1 MKIRFLIIAC
11 ITFCFCA
18 PSLMKAQDNGFIPAD
33 AYTSFTDKQGYVWI
47 GTKNG
52 LQRFDGYNFETF
64 RADRNHPDLLRSNDV
79 MCIAENTAKNELWI
93 GTKKGAYILS
103 KADFSIRDLKI
114 LGKGIDKDELA
125 DKRINYIFTDSKG
138 NLWVSYRNNIFHL
151 DPDANLIK
159 SYTTQWN
166 GTNRSSMMIC
176 EDSEGNFWTNLWN
189 GGLCRLEKGSN
200 VFEPCQWKDPDYPE
214 TIAFDQK
221 KRQVTAVT
229 ANSGK
234 TYRYNIKGQLL
245 TGAEQKKAE
254 PTVNLSVTDEPHHLP
269 PLPIKEQTL
278 CTTSGKNGE
287 VYIGTTRHL
296 YRYRQQGQQL
306 DTVVTDAGKI
316 HDIYVSKK
324 GKVYFVSNENGVCT
338 VENGKMRHL
347 AESRSFSSITA
358 DGDSCL
364 WIASKFGN
372 VYQMTM
378 NPPFELKDDTI
389 AGNLNG
395 DEVLKVRA
403 DNKGRL
409 WILSAGIVK
418 EYNTKTKGCRIAT
431 TQQLKTGT
439 FTDFFLENDGI
450 RIIGTEGETRLKETE
465 SLGKDKGIRNICVSA
480 YTIDGQHFLTTAN
493 ELPIDSKCKA
503 LTLFLTAFVFDTPA
517 DITFSY
523 RIDNGEWVDME
534 KGDNSISFSQIPY
547 GNSNVQVKARDAY
560 GQWSDTFNVITI
572 SHPRPWYSHL
582 WIPALIAI
590 LAGGLWAYHKRKRI
604 QKQQLADRIRKYE
617 AEKDE
622 LTLKLQEAERKAEE
636 MGYEKEDTDSE
647 YAALSAADRQL
658 MEKAKGFVTNNLTN
672 VEYGVDEL
680 SSDLCM
686 SRNNLYRKMKAIIG
700 KSPTDFIRDI
710 RLEHAAM
717 LLSTSSYSVNEISDL
732 TGFSYPSYFT
742 KCFKDKYGKSPKEYR
757 N

>member
-1 MKIRFLIIAC
+1 
-11 ITFCFCA
+11 
-18 PSLMKAQDNGFIPAD
+18 
-33 AYTSFTDKQGYVWI
+33 
-47 GTKNG
+47 
-52 LQRFDGYNFETF
+52 
-64 RADRNHPDLLRSNDV
+64 
-79 MCIAENTAKNELWI
+79 
-93 GTKKGAYILS
+93 
-103 KADFSIRDLKI
+103 
-114 LGKGIDKDELA
+114 
-125 DKRINYIFTDSKG
+125 
-138 NLWVSYRNNIFHL
+138 
-151 DPDANLIK
+151 
-159 SYTTQWN
+159 
-166 GTNRSSMMIC
+166 MMIC

-214 TIAFDQK
+214 TIAFDPK
-221 KRQVTAVT
+221 KRQVTTVT

-418 EYNTKTKGCRIAT
+418 EYNTKTQGCRIAT

-465 SLGKDKGIRNICVSA
+465 SLGKDKGIKSICVSA

-686 SRNNLYRKMKAIIG
+686 SRNNLYRKMKSIIG

>member
-1 MKIRFLIIAC
+1 
-11 ITFCFCA
+11 
-18 PSLMKAQDNGFIPAD
+18 
-33 AYTSFTDKQGYVWI
+33 
-47 GTKNG
+47 
-52 LQRFDGYNFETF
+52 
-64 RADRNHPDLLRSNDV
+64 
-79 MCIAENTAKNELWI
+79 
-93 GTKKGAYILS
+93 
-103 KADFSIRDLKI
+103 
-114 LGKGIDKDELA
+114 
-125 DKRINYIFTDSKG
+125 
-138 NLWVSYRNNIFHL
+138 
-151 DPDANLIK
+151 
-159 SYTTQWN
+159 
-166 GTNRSSMMIC
+166 
-176 EDSEGNFWTNLWN
+176 
-189 GGLCRLEKGSN
+189 
-200 VFEPCQWKDPDYPE
+200 
-214 TIAFDQK
+214 
-221 KRQVTAVT
+221 
-229 ANSGK
+229 
-234 TYRYNIKGQLL
+234 
-245 TGAEQKKAE
+245 
-254 PTVNLSVTDEPHHLP
+254 
-269 PLPIKEQTL
+269 
-278 CTTSGKNGE
+278 
-287 VYIGTTRHL
+287 
-296 YRYRQQGQQL
+296 
-306 DTVVTDAGKI
+306 
-316 HDIYVSKK
+316 
-324 GKVYFVSNENGVCT
+324 

-372 VYQMTM
+372 VYQMAM

-590 LAGGLWAYHKRKRI
+590 LAGGLWAYNKRKRI

-647 YAALSAADRQL
+647 YATLSAADRQL